1 MREEAI
7 KYLTKEGQRGSLA
20 IFPLKGKIPL
30 TAHGCK
36 DATRDRAQVE
46 SWWAQYPSANIG
58 IATGEI
64 NGLLVIDVDVKH
76 DQGKYGDES
85 LKALES
91 ELGELPETWVA
102 ITGSGGLHYYFRYPE
117 GHDIRNSASQL
128 AQDIDIRAQG
138 GYVVAPPSVH
148 PDTGRLYEWECGSD
162 PEETPLAELPEKWL
176 QRLEKKVTGEALGE
190 SQKKLFEIPRQFLK
204 GQGMTLSSDMEQA

>member
-7 KYLTKEGQRGSLA
+7 KYLQRSGERPSLA

-36 DATRDRAQVE
+36 DATRDRDQVE

-102 ITGSGGLHYYFRYPE
+102 ITGSGGLHYYFR
-117 GHDIRNSASQL
+117 
-128 AQDIDIRAQG
+128 
-138 GYVVAPPSVH
+138 
-148 PDTGRLYEWECGSD
+148 
-162 PEETPLAELPEKWL
+162 
-176 QRLEKKVTGEALGE
+176 
-190 SQKKLFEIPRQFLK
+190 
-204 GQGMTLSSDMEQA
+204 